1 MIQSAL
7 SPLSLSE
14 DEQGMAFGVVEKD
27 WCPFGD
33 LRANFCETTSGD
45 CSCLPGTFLINHVFS
60 WTRDLRIYVSL
71 RPPTLRARLPYEV
84 RDATVVSAARDDPT
98 LAWYALTETGGSA
111 VLVRCPSDDDGGGG
125 SGVANC
131 GIQLS
136 IKMWCKIIFKG
147 RLCLAETG
155 VTATKICRIN
165 CHPAQNHWTKSVSGL
180 QHPLPPPPPPLP
192 PPPLR
197 GHGCFSLE
205 WRRPRPAVR
214 GTPPLCLINK
224 SCPLSRSSALSAA
237 PLFRPPLFLR

>member
-98 LAWYALTETGGSA
+98 LAWYALTETGGST
-111 VLVRCPSDDDGGGG
+111 VLVRCPSDDGGGGG

-131 GIQLS
+131 GFQLS
-136 IKMWCKIIFKG
+136 IKM
-147 RLCLAETG
+147 CL
-155 VTATKICRIN
+155 
-165 CHPAQNHWTKSVSGL
+165 QNYFQRS
-180 QHPLPPPPPPLP
+180 PLPCGN
-192 PPPLR
+192 R
-197 GHGCFSLE
+197 GHRDKAMQDQLSSGPKPLDQIGLRPPAPSSSSSSSSSS
-205 WRRPRPAVR
+205 RPR
-214 GTPPLCLINK
+214 LLQ
-224 SCPLSRSSALSAA
+224 S
-237 PLFRPPLFLR
+237 